1 MEPLAIVNGI
11 YSRKAD
17 QILAAL
23 KALQSSGEKFVG
35 QVVHAGVMS
44 GEMKVGTDVI
54 WKTPDNSVC
63 GTPDG
68 NLAML
73 AWMIRNRSRTSVGI
87 ALSATISMEDQR
99 LERLALL
106 LCKEDSELKQEV
118 FPSTN

>member
-23 KALQSSGEKFVG
+23 KALKSSGEKFVG
-35 QVVHAGVMS
+35 QVIHAGVMS

-73 AWMIRNRSRTSVGI
+73 AWMIRNRARTSVGI